1 MSFAEI
7 DAAASDAANREG
19 LSGEVG
25 NIAQSCPK
33 IKLEIGV
40 FFDGTLNNRF
50 NAVSRARADGSYQN
64 ALSNPALLYARY
76 KNRREFDKRNACGG
90 GRARLSVYLCRRS
103 GINAQRS

>member
-7 DAAASDAANREG
+7 DAAATDAADREG

-33 IKLEIGV
+33 LKLEIGV

-50 NAVSRARADGSYQN
+50 NVRSGACDDDSYKN

-76 KNRREFDKRNACGG
+76 KNHRRHNERNACGG
-90 GRARLSVYLCRRS
+90 VGRAFRS
-103 GINAQRS
+103 I